1 MTRREMRLTAE
12 EVMKLRELELEETR
26 LKLDLADVCLGRQ
39 EFLFE
44 LEKKYDLLAKDVE
57 VDVQTGKVT
66 VQDAG

>member
-1 MTRREMRLTAE
+1 MRLTAE